1 MQAPVN
7 TSARTPAN
15 RSAIGALVA
24 GGDYQGLGI
33 VRSLGRRGVPVCVI
47 DDEPSISRF
56 SRFTTRAIR
65 VPDLRDEPSIV
76 ASMSEIGDRFGL
88 EGWVVYPTRDEIVAA
103 LSRHR
108 GVLSEFYRVPTPDWD
123 VVRWAWDKRL
133 TYRMAGELGIATPST
148 RYASDDTDL
157 TSLDLRWPIVIKPAI
172 KQHFIYTAN
181 VKALRA
187 DSAEQLATRFDEVR
201 SNIPTDEVMLQE
213 LIPGGGD
220 CQFSYCGFFKDGRPL
235 AKMLVRRA
243 RQRPPDFARS
253 STCVE
258 TVDMPELE
266 EPSERFLGATG
277 YYGLVEIEYK
287 LDRRDGQ
294 YKLLDV
300 NPRTWGSHAIG
311 RRAGADF
318 PWLLFRDQ
326 LGDPVEPTR
335 ARPGIRWIRLTTD
348 LPTSLVEI
356 LHGRLDWRTFAK
368 SISHFQME
376 AVFDRDDPLPA
387 LAELTLLPH
396 LVRTRGGRTW
406 IPGTT

>member
-1 MQAPVN
+1 MN
-7 TSARTPAN
+7 TSARTRAP
-15 RSAIGALVA
+15 SAIGALVA

-65 VPDLRDEPSIV
+65 VSDLRDEPSIV
-76 ASMSEIGDRFGL
+76 ATMSEIGDRFGL

-108 GVLSEFYRVPTPDWD
+108 GLLSEFYRVPTPDWD

-133 TYRMAGELGIATPST
+133 TYRMAGELGIATPNT

-157 TSLDLRWPIVIKPAI
+157 TSLALRWPIVIKPAI
-172 KQHFIYTAN
+172 KQHFIYAAN

-201 SNIPTDEVMLQE
+201 SIIPTDEVMLQE

-220 CQFSYCGFFKDGRPL
+220 CQFSYCAFFKDGRPL

-266 EPSERFLGATG
+266 EPSERFLGAIG